1 MSGVGVLDK
10 AVVILAA
17 CVDGASL
24 AELVD
29 RTKLPRATAHRLA
42 QALEIHRMLVRDTQG
57 RWRPGPRLGE
67 LANAAPD
74 VLLTAAEPML
84 AALRDAG
91 VELVPA
97 PLRDQDGRVSREI
110 AEADVVVSGGARLDR
125 EFFAEL
131 KTTRLLLRPY
141 VGYDDIDVDGATEQG
156 VLVANVPDAIT
167 EDVANQTMALIIAAN
182 REVLRLDRYVRDGSW
197 HRHKVRTPE
206 GMKLYRPTV
215 QTLGLVGFGN
225 IAQAVAKRARPFGY
239 RIVAHDPFI
248 PPEVAAAQD
257 VALLPLDDLLREA
270 DVVSIHV
277 FLSPQTRHMIDA
289 EKLALMK
296 PTAWIVN
303 TARGPVID
311 EAALI
316 AALQAGTIAG
326 AGLDVMEVEP
336 LSPDSPL
343 TKLDNV
349 ILAPHLASFS
359 DEGVHLHQLRVAK
372 IILDVA
378 HGKLP
383 ERKIVINKQL
393 YDEIA
398 ALPEL
403 ADVPR
408 AE

>member
-1 MSGVGVLDK
+1 LDVLD
-10 AVVILAA
+10 
-17 CVDGASL
+17 
-24 AELVD
+24 
-29 RTKLPRATAHRLA
+29 
-42 QALEIHRMLVRDTQG
+42 
-57 RWRPGPRLGE
+57 RWRQPEQWRKPGRIA
-67 LANAAPD
+67 LANMRAVRPD
-74 VLLTAAEPML
+74 DPML
-84 AALRDAG
+84 AALSDAG
-91 VELVPA
+91 AELVPA
-97 PLRDQDGRVSREI
+97 PLRDQDGRVSREV

-131 KTTRLLLRPY
+131 QTTRLLLRPY

-197 HRHKVRTPE
+197 HRNKVRTPE

-248 PPEVAAAQD
+248 PPEVAAQQD

-289 EKLALMK
+289 DKLALMK

-311 EAALI
+311 EEALI
-316 AALQAGTIAG
+316 AALHNGTIAG

-336 LSPDSPL
+336 LDPQSPL
-343 TKLDNV
+343 ITMENV
-349 ILAPHLASFS
+349 ILAPHVAGYS
-359 DEGVHLHQLRVAK
+359 EQGVSQLRSRAAEIALQVA
-372 IILDVA
+372 L
-378 HGKLP
+378 GGLP
-383 ERKIVINKQL
+383 QRHVVINKGL
-393 YDEIA
+393 YDQLA

-403 ADVPR
+403 ASVPR
-408 AE
+408 P